1 MEYRTLGRDGLRVS
15 ALCLGALTFG
25 NETSAREAARIV
37 AHARAAGVNFIDT
50 SDVYVD
56 GESERIVGRL
66 IARDRARWVL
76 ATKVGFGPPAPNARG
91 LSRKHIMAAIDASLR
106 RLKTDYVD
114 LYYFHLDDQT
124 TPLEEAV
131 RAVGDLI
138 RAGKTRY
145 FGLSNIR
152 GWRLAE
158 VVRLCDLMGI
168 ARPIACQPCYN
179 AATRVAEGEVIPA
192 AAYYGLGVVPFS
204 PLARGVLTGKYAWGR
219 PAPRQSRAGRRDRR
233 LMMTE
238 WRKESV
244 AFAAKLATRTRAR
257 GLSAGQFA
265 LLWVLANAHVAAAI
279 AGPRTLAQWNEYL
292 GALDHR
298 LTAADHAFVDRVV
311 PPGHSTTFGYTDPAY
326 PVIGRAVR
334 T

>member
-1 MEYRTLGRDGLRVS
+1 
-15 ALCLGALTFG
+15 
-25 NETSAREAARIV
+25 
-37 AHARAAGVNFIDT
+37 
-50 SDVYVD
+50 
-56 GESERIVGRL
+56 
-66 IARDRARWVL
+66 
-76 ATKVGFGPPAPNARG
+76 
-91 LSRKHIMAAIDASLR
+91 MAAIEASLR

-114 LYYFHLDDQT
+114 LYYFHVDDQA

-138 RAGKTRY
+138 RAGKARY
-145 FGLSNIR
+145 FGVSNVR

-158 VVRLCDLMGI
+158 VVRLCDQIGL
-168 ARPIACQPCYN
+168 ARPLACQPCYN
-179 AATRVAEGEVIPA
+179 AATRTAEDEVIPA
-192 AAYYGLGVVPFS
+192 AAYYGVGVVPYS
-204 PLARGVLTGKYAWGR
+204 PLARSVLTGKYRWRAKP
-219 PAPRQSRAGRRDRR
+219 PANSRAGRRDRR

-244 AFAAKLATRTRAR
+244 AFAAKLATRARTR
-257 GLSAGQFA
+257 GMSAAQFA
-265 LLWVLANAHVAAAI
+265 LLWVLANTHVAAAI
-279 AGPRTLAQWNEYL
+279 AGPRTLAQWTEYL

-298 LTAADHAFVDRVV
+298 LTPADHAFVDRWV